1 MFNTLPSVKQF
12 MIANKIKSYAVTGLV
27 RQPGLPN
34 VPTMLELGYPEFK
47 TGSWQMMMAPAG
59 TPPAVVDKLFGALT
73 KVLSMPDVSER
84 IVNGGA
90 NITLSKS
97 PADAK
102 NFVSSELKK
111 WSVVVK
117 ESGAAPD

>member
-1 MFNTLPSVKQF
+1 
-12 MIANKIKSYAVTGLV
+12 MI
-27 RQPGLPN
+27 
-34 VPTMLELGYPEFK
+34 
-47 TGSWQMMMAPAG
+47 MAPVG
-59 TPPAVVDKLFGALT
+59 TPPLIVDKLFNALT

-84 IVNGGA
+84 IVYGGA

-102 NFVSSELKK
+102 SFISSELKK

-117 ESGAAPD
+117 DSGATAD

>member
-1 MFNTLPSVKQF
+1 
-12 MIANKIKSYAVTGLV
+12 
-27 RQPGLPN
+27 
-34 VPTMLELGYPEFK
+34 
-47 TGSWQMMMAPAG
+47 
-59 TPPAVVDKLFGALT
+59 
-73 KVLSMPDVSER
+73 MPDVSER
-84 IVNGGA
+84 ILNGGA

-102 NFVSSELKK
+102 NFISSELKK